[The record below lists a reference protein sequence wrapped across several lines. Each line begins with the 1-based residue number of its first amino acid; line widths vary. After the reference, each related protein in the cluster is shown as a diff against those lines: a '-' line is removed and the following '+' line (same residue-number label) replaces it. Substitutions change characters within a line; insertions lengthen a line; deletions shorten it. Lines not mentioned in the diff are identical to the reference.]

1 MLELDLYQDVEM
13 GLAVDRKKVKN
24 MIEREQIFDSW
35 LESMIK

>member
-1 MLELDLYQDVEM
+1 M

-35 LESMIK
+35 LASIQSMIK

>member
-1 MLELDLYQDVEM
+1 M

>member
-1 MLELDLYQDVEM
+1 MLELEM

-35 LESMIK
+35 LKV